1 MKDTIRQDKKLIAWG
16 VSPLL
21 EIYIRNSKEH
31 QISYCIDSAP
41 EKQGQTIED
50 VSIFSPDILNQED
63 AENIFI
69 IICAMSSSGIQ
80 AIHSLLSNKE
90 YKMGKHYTD
99 LADFLSEDFKLKAD
113 TIFQKEFSYE
123 NYIFARSFNFNS
135 NLPLETS
142 ILGNWLIIEAITATR
157 HLTGAIAEVGAY
169 HCGNAFLQLSQM
181 TLTRDS
187 RKYYIFDS
195 FKGFPELSENDPI
208 HLQNAYANDY
218 QENQIFNL
226 LEIYDKAIVCPGYV
240 PQTFKDIPNSQKFSV
255 VFYDCDLY
263 QPALDT
269 YEFFWERIEK
279 GGMLII
285 HDNIATSN
293 GWKGVRKAT
302 KQFFGPKNIKFHDF
316 WETTMSVVFK
326 P

>member
-1 MKDTIRQDKKLIAWG
+1 MKDPIRQNKKLIAWG

-21 EIYIRNSKEH
+21 EIYLKNSKEH
-31 QISYCIDSAP
+31 HISYCIDSAP

-63 AENIFI
+63 ADSIFI

-80 AIHSLLSNKE
+80 AIHSLLSKKE
-90 YKMGKHYTD
+90 YKLGEHYTD
-99 LADFLSEDFKLKAD
+99 LADFLREDFKLKAD
-113 TIFQKEFSYE
+113 TIFKKEFSHE

-142 ILGNWLIIEAITATR
+142 ILGNWLLIEAIKATR
-157 HLTGAIAEVGAY
+157 HLNGAIAEVGAY
-169 HCGNAFLQLSQM
+169 HCGNVFLQLSQM
-181 TLTRDS
+181 TLSRDS

-195 FKGFPELSENDPI
+195 FKGFPELSDNDPI

-218 QENQIFNL
+218 LENQIFNL
-226 LEIYDKAIVCPGYV
+226 LEVFDKAIICPGYV
-240 PQTFKDIPNSQKFSV
+240 PQTFKDIPDFENFSV

-269 YEFFWERIEK
+269 YAFFWERIEK

-293 GWKGVRKAT
+293 GWTGVRKAT
-302 KQFFGPKNIKFHDF
+302 QEFFGPKNIKFHDF